1 MMDIAGLMKKAQA
14 VQAEMEKVKSKLEET
29 EVTGVSGGGMVAV
42 TLNGKNQAKKVEIEA
57 SVINPD
63 EKEILEDLLVAAI
76 NDARDKVE
84 GKMQEEMAKVSSSLG
99 LPSGVGLPF

>member
-1 MMDIAGLMKKAQA
+1 MDIAGLMKKAQA

-99 LPSGVGLPF
+99 LPSGVGHPF

>member
-1 MMDIAGLMKKAQA
+1 MDIAGLMKKAQA

>member
-99 LPSGVGLPF
+99 LPSGAGLPF

>member
-1 MMDIAGLMKKAQA
+1 MDIAGLMKKAQA

-99 LPSGVGLPF
+99 LPSGAGLPF